1 MESLDQKPE
10 GLMIAQSVGKVLFKD
25 MSWRGLRPLQESS
38 GAAIRN
44 GFQTLITAGTASG
57 KTEAALL
64 PVLSIILESPDLMH
78 SRTPVALYIAPLKAL
93 INDITE
99 RLKAIPS
106 FCARNLRLARR
117 RGRFGKKRG
126 DKKSLDSGDDSGIV
140 GGVARL
146 FKSRPGRFL
155 PEPSL
160 LPLG

>member
-1 MESLDQKPE
+1 
-10 GLMIAQSVGKVLFKD
+10 MIAQSVGKVLFKD
-25 MSWRGLRPLQESS
+25 MSCRGLRPLQESS

-99 RLKAIPS
+99 RLKKLSHRSALEIYAWHGDVDASEKNEAI
-106 FCARNLRLARR
+106 
-117 RGRFGKKRG
+117 KKASILVTTPE
-126 DKKSLDSGDDSGIV
+126 SL
-140 GGVARL
+140 
-146 FKSRPGRFL
+146 
-155 PEPSL
+155 
-160 LPLG
+160 